1 VILFLDRISFSVNI
15 WNSLKII
22 FADIKIH
29 HTVFALPFAVMSA
42 FLAAGGWPNGM
53 VLFWIVVA
61 MFGAR
66 NAAMAFNR
74 LMDARFDGLNPR
86 TLGRAIPAGKVSPVV
101 YWFFLFVSSGLLV
114 FASYMLNPL
123 AFYLSPV
130 ALILVFF
137 YSLTKRFT
145 SYSHFWLGLA
155 ISAAPVGAW
164 VAVRQEISLT
174 SLLLGAAVVFWLA
187 GFDVIYSCQ
196 DAVSDEKND
205 LYSIPRRFGVGQALK
220 LAGIFHAIMIVF
232 LLALW
237 REPLLDWLY
246 LVGVAG
252 AALLL
257 CYEHSLVKAD
267 DLSKVNVAFF
277 NVNGCLSVILMI
289 LVITDCVWI

>member
-1 VILFLDRISFSVNI
+1 
-15 WNSLKII
+15 
-22 FADIKIH
+22 
-29 HTVFALPFAVMSA
+29 MSA
-42 FLAAGGWPNGM
+42 FLAAGGWPEGM

-74 LMDARFDGLNPR
+74 LADARFDGLNPR
-86 TLGRAIPAGKVSPVV
+86 TRGRALPSGMISPKV

-123 AFYLSPV
+123 AFLLSPV
-130 ALILVFF
+130 ALVLVFF

-145 SYSHFWLGLA
+145 SFSHFWLGLA

-164 VAVRQEISLT
+164 VAVREEISLT

-196 DAVSDEKND
+196 DADWDEKND
-205 LYSIPRRFGVGQALK
+205 LFSIPSRFGVGRALK
-220 LAGIFHAIMIVF
+220 LAGAFHAIMIG
-232 LLALW
+232 LLLVLW
-237 REPLLDWLY
+237 WEPLLDWLY
-246 LVGVAG
+246 LLGVVG

-257 CYEHSLVKAD
+257 YYEHSLVKED
-267 DLSKVNVAFF
+267 DLSKVNMAFF
-277 NVNGCLSVILMI
+277 NVNGCLSVILMFI
-289 LVITDCVWI
+289 VIVDCVWI

>member
-1 VILFLDRISFSVNI
+1 MGFLN
-15 WNSLKII
+15 NLKII
-22 FADIKIH
+22 FLDIKIH

-42 FLAAGGWPNGM
+42 FLAAEGWPDWM

-74 LMDARFDGLNPR
+74 LVDARYDGLNPR
-86 TLGRAIPAGKVSPVV
+86 TKGRALPSGKISAGV
-101 YWFFLFVSSGLLV
+101 YWFFLLFSSGLLIL
-114 FASYMLNPL
+114 ASYMLNPL
-123 AFYLSPV
+123 AFLLSPV

-164 VAVRQEISLT
+164 VAVREEISFV

-196 DAVSDEKND
+196 DADSDERND
-205 LYSIPRRFGVGQALK
+205 LFSIPRRFGIGTALK
-220 LAGIFHAIMIVF
+220 LAAVFHAVMI
-232 LLALW
+232 LLLLVLLS
-237 REPLLDWLY
+237 EPLLDWLY
-246 LVGVAG
+246 LTGIVG
-252 AALLL
+252 AALML
-257 CYEHSLVKAD
+257 CYEHSLVKED

-277 NVNGCLSVILMI
+277 NVNGCLSVFLMF
-289 LVITDCVWI
+289 LVIADCVWI